1 MKQYVI
7 FVEDDVE
14 VDEMELSEI
23 IDPSM
28 TGVFMTEVDFDKE
41 YYYRLIKQ
49 IYKLRKRKENIK
61 LLVMD
66 QQVYLFYHSLVY
78 LYLL

>member
-41 YYYRLIKQ
+41 YYYRLIK
-49 IYKLRKRKENIK
+49 
-61 LLVMD
+61 
-66 QQVYLFYHSLVY
+66 
-78 LYLL
+78 